1 MGVVYEAIEKSLRRT
16 VALKVL
22 PEDVTRDPQRRAR
35 FIREARAAA
44 AVTHPTLLTI
54 FQVGSVDERVYIAM
68 ELVRGR
74 SLRDVLAAG
83 PLPVA
88 EARRIGIDIASGLG
102 RAHAAGIV
110 HRDVKPDNV
119 MLSHDGMVKVL
130 DFGIARLAV
139 GSPLAAVEDAST
151 GAGTFVRGALTA
163 EGSLIGTPGYMAP
176 EQSTGGAVDARADVF
191 ALGATMYEML
201 VGLRAFDGHTPIDV
215 LIASARDP
223 FVPIASV
230 RPDVPPALAAIVERC
245 LAKQP
250 ADRYPDGDA
259 LASALRAL
267 ATTAPAGPALAMD
280 TLGGAPAPAAIAQ
293 TAPPAAPVSAAT
305 PVAAPVAPRPA
316 RSRALVLGVS
326 VVVLGGLAAFALT
339 RSSDGTSPDGPP
351 VDAVVSSADAL
362 PDDTPEVEA
371 AAVGPHLRGDD
382 HAVVGCVVFESA
394 GADEPSGWLGA
405 AAADLVCNRLA
416 VLLGGT
422 NEDTR
427 VPAELLALPR
437 MPTDDLPLDPYAAP
451 DARARSIEA
460 AKKLGPRWVDGRVE
474 VTAQGLAID
483 VRVVQDDRVLASA
496 HGEARH
502 LTRAVSQAIE
512 RLVVDR
518 AIEPASAPAPAVG
531 WWAGASTIPA
541 ALAVYDFHL
550 ATMLR
555 LDIAEALARVEARAA
570 DLRPEVLPILRVAA
584 DPSKASEIG
593 KALPPPDDT
602 NDLGR
607 YWSSGVRITFGTDA
621 ERAAE
626 ADRLAALRAGLTD
639 PLVLAVTTNSE
650 AGIRLGLGQV
660 DRTRELVL
668 GLVERHPR
676 AADWRLLS
684 WVAWQTPWAAAS
696 SRMNGVWAPADP
708 DAWAQIEANLKDP
721 PPEERLAFYLR
732 AVLLAPDVPMWNV
745 HLTRLFI
752 RAGQPVRARSFAAR
766 MAGAG
771 PERAGTAELM
781 LAIVEGSEGAL
792 GSAAARAR
800 KVLLNLEEFGVV
812 EEAHPEL
819 VHTASNLARIV
830 GPIEELG
837 DAFAQRFVLVDP
849 PRLARKMMAPA
860 HAADGCAEASPA
872 IAKACHER
880 LRALLAQGFFT
891 EGHPAAADTSFTI
904 AERFAAG
911 DMAGVVAAY
920 RPLLVKLVPNGYAPR
935 AFDAMGDPET
945 ASRLDQASM
954 VWASLYHGATLGH
967 VREARR
973 ALARKDSAAARAFAQ
988 TVIDAWGVADVP
1000 VPAVAEM
1007 KALIASLPP
1016 TVAP

>member
-1 MGVVYEAIEKSLRRT
+1 MGVVYEAIERSLRRT

-54 FQVGSVDERVYIAM
+54 YQVGSVDERVFIAM

-74 SLRDVLAAG
+74 SLRDALAAG

-130 DFGIARLAV
+130 DFGIARLAE
-139 GSPLAAVEDAST
+139 GSPLEAIEDAST
-151 GAGTFVRGALTA
+151 GPGTFVRAALTA

-176 EQSTGGAVDARADVF
+176 EQSTGGAVDARADIF
-191 ALGATMYEML
+191 ALGATMYELL

-223 FVPIASV
+223 FVPPASV
-230 RPDVPPALAAIVERC
+230 RPEVPPALAAIVERC

-250 ADRYPDGDA
+250 ADRYPDGEA

-267 ATTAPAGPALAMD
+267 ATTAPAGPVLAMD

-293 TAPPAAPVSAAT
+293 TEPPSAVVSAPA
-305 PVAAPVAPRPA
+305 PVAAPAPRPA
-316 RSRALVLGVS
+316 RARALVLGVS
-326 VVVLGGLAAFALT
+326 VVALGGLAAFALT
-339 RSSDGTSPDGPP
+339 RPSDATSPVTLP

-362 PDDTPEVEA
+362 PDSAPEVAA
-371 AAVGPHLRGDD
+371 AAVGPYLRGDD
-382 HAVVGCVVFESA
+382 PAVVGCVIFESV

-405 AAADLVCNRLA
+405 AAADLVCNRLS

-451 DARARSIEA
+451 DARARSIDA
-460 AKKLGPRWVDGRVE
+460 AKKLGPRFVDGRVE

-483 VRVVQDDRVLASA
+483 VRIVQDDRVLASA

-502 LTRAVSQAIE
+502 LTRAVSQAID
-512 RLVVDR
+512 RLVADR
-518 AIEPASAPAPAVG
+518 AVEPASAPATAVA

-541 ALAVYDFHL
+541 AMAVYDFNL

-584 DPSKASEIG
+584 DPSKASELA

-607 YWSSGVRITFGTDA
+607 YWSSGVRITFGPEA
-621 ERAAE
+621 ERGAE

-639 PLVLAVTTNSE
+639 PMALAVITNTE

-660 DRTRELVL
+660 DGTRELVL

-696 SRMNGVWAPADP
+696 SRVNGGWAPADP

-721 PPEERLAFYLR
+721 PPEERLKFYLR
-732 AVLLAPDVPMWNV
+732 TVLLAPDVPIWNV

-800 KVLLNLEEFGVV
+800 KVLLSLEEFGVV
-812 EEAHPEL
+812 EEGHPEL

-849 PRLARKMMAPA
+849 PRLTRKMMAPA
-860 HAADGCAEASPA
+860 HAADACAEGSPA

-904 AERFAAG
+904 AERFAAR

-920 RPLLVKLVPNGYAPR
+920 RPLLVKLVPNGYAAR
-935 AFDAMGDPET
+935 AFDAIGDPET

-967 VREARR
+967 VREAHR
-973 ALARKDSAAARAFAQ
+973 ALARKDFAAARAFAQ
-988 TVIDAWGVADVP
+988 TVVDAWGVADVP